1 MVVPPTKTVCI
12 LVTDIEG
19 STDRWE
25 REAKAMTELLDEHDR
40 LLRASVETRG
50 GRVVKHTGDGLLAV
64 FDSASAAVSA
74 AVDGQLVLAAAWSDV
89 DEPLL
94 VRMGLHIG
102 DVAERAGDVFG
113 SPVNV
118 AARLCDVASGGQ
130 VLVSLMARQVVGNS
144 LGNSDIRFDD
154 LGAVTLRGISE
165 PVPLMRV
172 IHPALDTAGPPLRI
186 SRGTRPSAPVMAR
199 VIGRDADLAATADA
213 LTRSRMLTLVGPG
226 GVGKTRL
233 AQEAVSRLS
242 DQFPDGTSWIA
253 LASVADSDSVP
264 EAVATEL
271 GAQHV
276 GVDTVAAITTELGSK
291 RVLVVLDEVE
301 HVLDA
306 VASLVRTILQAC
318 PSTAVLCT
326 SRSPL
331 RVPGEVIQAVQP
343 LDLDAAV
350 ELFGERARA
359 AGGVGVHL
367 DPATVS
373 ELCER
378 LDRLPLAL
386 HLAAARTRTL
396 RVEDLVRRL
405 DRRFRLLS
413 HDVADR
419 GQRSLEAAI
428 AWSYDLLPEPDRTLF
443 DNLALFADSFDL
455 AAAHAVAGA
464 GDIDEFDTLDRLS
477 SLVDRSVLSHVPDA
491 EGSRYRMLESLRTFG
506 RQRLDA
512 RPDANDVERQW
523 ADHFLQLVEDGARG
537 VEGPKDAEWV
547 GRLHREYAN
556 LRAIHGWALAS
567 GDLDR
572 DMRLLVA
579 LFEYAFWRLRF
590 EWVVWAEETLQAPG
604 AVDHPLAGVVYAGAS
619 YIRTLQG
626 RSEAATA
633 HLTAAQDRIAT
644 HWLLHEAHA
653 CLAMMGGDLPA
664 ADAAWRSAL
673 RATEEAG
680 DAYREAI
687 SANQVT
693 MSGFYLRHDGL
704 VELARRSEAAATR
717 SGSCMAA
724 AAAAMAMGVA
734 HMDGDPVTALVHF
747 EQSLAIG
754 EQADCQLTMQSSDDM
769 AERLRRSLGLL
780 APEERLARA
789 RGASIDLGGTTAA
802 AVGHRG
808 AARGRA
814 LPGRRPPRRRRPGR
828 RPLDGTGADAHRP
841 RHQAGLRGGRV
852 GSRARRW
859 VRERSPRQRRPARAW
874 RVRRSWRAS
883 ATSSHPCSTEHPRTI
898 GQWRPTSVIPSTI
911 FRSGPRPR
919 PAATTPSATSAR
931 SDATGTRRI
940 RRCSSCSASTSGP
953 TGLAWAAPRLE
964 QLGALMGGPIAERA
978 EETDRNPPRLEKY
991 DRWGRDVSEVVM
1003 PATFEAS
1010 RRDLIEHNFSSPAF
1024 RDEARQA
1031 GVDPAPLS
1039 AAWAYLLDQAE
1050 IGMMCAL
1057 GTGGDMVVRLADE
1070 FAPDDVK
1077 QRVRELFAAG
1087 EYAGEAAQMLTE
1099 RTGGSDLAELETTA
1113 TPDGDAWRISGFKWF
1128 ASNANGSAFVVLAK
1142 PVGAPDGI
1150 RGIAP
1155 FLVLRER
1162 RDGSRNGVRI
1172 RRLKDKLGTKA
1183 VASAE
1188 VEFDGAEAYLL
1199 APSGSG
1205 SSDRGRRRARHGAD
1219 DGADQ
1224 RRPARHRHDG
1234 PRLRSPGTGRVA
1246 LLRPAPAR
1254 RSAASSSTTR

>member
-40 LLRASVETRG
+40 LLRASVETHG

-89 DEPLL
+89 DEPLR

-154 LGAVTLRGISE
+154 LGSVTLRGISE

-780 APEERLARA
+780 APEERLRV
-789 RGASIDLGGTTAA
+789 L
-802 AVGHRG
+802 
-808 AARGRA
+808 AARVSTWEE
-814 LPGRRPPRRRRPGR
+814 RPP
-828 RPLDGTGADAHRP
+828 LQWGTVE
-841 RHQAGLRGGRV
+841 QLV
-852 GSRARRW
+852 VELSRAGAHHA
-859 VRERSPRQRRPARAW
+859 VAVLAGARSTA
-874 RVRRSWRAS
+874 RVRMPTAHDIKLLYEEAVS
-883 ATSSHPCSTEHPRTI
+883 A
-898 GQWRPTSVIPSTI
+898 
-911 FRSGPRPR
+911 
-919 PAATTPSATSAR
+919 
-931 SDATGTRRI
+931 
-940 RRCSSCSASTSGP
+940 
-953 TGLAWAAPRLE
+953 
-964 QLGALMGGPIAERA
+964 AERA
-978 EETDRNPPRLEKY
+978 LGPGAFAEAA
-991 DRWGRDVSEVVM
+991 
-1003 PATFEAS
+1003 ATGEGVEGAALVACVRGLVAS
-1010 RRDLIEHNFSSPAF
+1010 
-1024 RDEARQA
+1024 
-1031 GVDPAPLS
+1031 
-1039 AAWAYLLDQAE
+1039 LLD
-1050 IGMMCAL
+1050 
-1057 GTGGDMVVRLADE
+1057 
-1070 FAPDDVK
+1070 
-1077 QRVRELFAAG
+1077 
-1087 EYAGEAAQMLTE
+1087 
-1099 RTGGSDLAELETTA
+1099 
-1113 TPDGDAWRISGFKWF
+1113 
-1128 ASNANGSAFVVLAK
+1128 
-1142 PVGAPDGI
+1142 
-1150 RGIAP
+1150 
-1155 FLVLRER
+1155 
-1162 RDGSRNGVRI
+1162 
-1172 RRLKDKLGTKA
+1172 
-1183 VASAE
+1183 
-1188 VEFDGAEAYLL
+1188 
-1199 APSGSG
+1199 
-1205 SSDRGRRRARHGAD
+1205 
-1219 DGADQ
+1219 
-1224 RRPARHRHDG
+1224 
-1234 PRLRSPGTGRVA
+1234 
-1246 LLRPAPAR
+1246 
-1254 RSAASSSTTR
+1254 